1 MITDND
7 SYGYERF
14 RSLVQFYYSV
24 CPETVLPFLLLYLAK
39 EGELEIGERARTK
52 AIQYTSEEE
61 RLKGVSLVRFT
72 KEDAEEL
79 AKSDPAGR
87 HLLEKW
93 ECGDKTS
100 FAMLLHYDKEDSV
113 IQPIRKL
120 FQLHDEALGE
130 SMERRRALFLF
141 AQGLLNV
148 EPEFLAK
155 EYLKI
160 VALLINECGLFPGA
174 EDFKVSALEAAL
186 LRHGEGRAYYPFA
199 RAPYVSSLLPDYQF
213 TNEFSGTS
221 SDIICAVAE
230 LTAMATTGRRGT
242 CVCADKAL
250 GAISSGD
257 RYDLVVA
264 NRISKSKYDEVTFH
278 YVLKNLKDKLS
289 PDGIV
294 IGLADMKDFFD
305 ITCRQKQ
312 FLEVV
317 EAGKLARVILLPR
330 RHNAVMIEI
339 HNGKTDE
346 GIALVNLFN
355 EDSLPLFVDR
365 RARRAEMYVGSHT
378 RRVTLDDL
386 KKKHFSIG
394 EFFRYQ
400 VEDVPGMATIPM
412 SRLIS
417 RIEKCS
423 SSFGLPDG
431 SFENLSEIH
440 IDPNERYSP
449 FKFWA
454 DSRECADLGIW
465 KPGYFLNSDALITSS
480 RGPLDARIFDADY
493 GAAILRD
500 GLAFEFKRG
509 VYPPYLINELRKPYM
524 ISQLEDWTRSRK
536 GLHSESEILELKIHC
551 PMTEGG
557 EPDMGRMRSVCEK
570 ELDSNNLPEGF
581 EVEDP
586 DRNITYTIRK
596 ALGSGAFG
604 ITYLAD
610 KDRFLSEKPAE
621 TVVLKEFFFRLDKGT
636 ERDEN
641 HRAQHIVGSIE
652 SIKHEGDMGAE
663 MRRFISEAEKMMHF
677 GSIPDSHIRRVRS
690 LFTSPSTNNLFY
702 EMDYYDKGTLEDVVS
717 DRGKIPEKEAIE
729 KYILPLAKALYI
741 LHRERT
747 CHLDLKPENVLIDDD
762 GFAVLSD
769 FGVSKAYDEEGRE
782 LTHGE
787 RGSSSDFAPPE
798 GCTPLRAEFHPEMDI
813 YALGVISNLL
823 VTGNTYVD
831 ESFRGARK
839 VSKELREA
847 IIAATKEE
855 YEERTKDVMDFV
867 HALPGCKDTVFEIL
881 DPVPEED
888 EPQEDF
894 DFDFDIYGSPEEGEE
909 APEQDSL

>member
-7 SYGYERF
+7 PYGYERF

-120 FQLHDEALGE
+120 FQQHDEALGE

-242 CVCADKAL
+242 CVCADKAFGTL
-250 GAISSGD
+250 QSVD
-257 RYDLVVA
+257 KYDLVVA
-264 NRISKSKYDEVTFH
+264 NRISKKYDFVSFH
-278 YVLKNLKDKLS
+278 TVLKNVKDRLA
-289 PDGIV
+289 PDGII

-305 ITCRQKQ
+305 ITCRQKL

-317 EAGKLARVILLPR
+317 KAGKLARVILLPR

-365 RARRAEMYVGSHT
+365 RARMAEIYVSAHT

-386 KKKHFSIG
+386 KKKRYSLG

-423 SSFGLPDG
+423 SSFGLSDG
-431 SFENLSEIH
+431 SFENLNEIY
-440 IDPNERYSP
+440 IDPNKKYSP

-454 DSRECADLGIW
+454 ESRECADLGIW
-465 KPGYFLNSDALITSS
+465 KPGYFLNSNALITSS

-493 GAAILRD
+493 SAAILRD

-524 ISQLEDWTRSRK
+524 VSQLEDWTRSRK

-551 PMTEGG
+551 PLTENG
-557 EPDMGRMRSVCEK
+557 EPDMGRMRSICEK
-570 ELDSNNLPEGF
+570 ELDSNYLPEGF

-586 DRNITYTIRK
+586 ERYLTYTVK
-596 ALGSGAFG
+596 KTLGKGAFG
-604 ITYLAD
+604 ITYLAE
-610 KDRFLSEKPAE
+610 KEKRLSVNEPV
-621 TVVLKEFFFRLDKGT
+621 TVAIKEFYYSLDKGT
-636 ERDEN
+636 ERSED
-641 HRAQHIVGSIE
+641 HRVRHLVGSIE
-652 SIKHEGDMGAE
+652 DIKRESDSSAE
-663 MRRFISEAEKMMHF
+663 MRRFIAEAEKMMHF
-677 GSIPDSHIRRVRS
+677 GAIPDSHIRRAKN
-690 LFTSPSTNNLFY
+690 LFSSPSTNNLYY
-702 EMDYYDKGTLEDVVS
+702 ETEYYDKGTLEDVVS

-747 CHLDLKPENVLIDDD
+747 CHLDLKPENVLIDGD
-762 GFAVLSD
+762 GLAMLGD
-769 FGVSKAYDEEGRE
+769 FGISKQYDEDGKE
-782 LTHGE
+782 LTHAE
-787 RGSSSDFAPPE
+787 KGSSSEFAPPE
-798 GCTPLRAEFHPEMDI
+798 ECSALTKTFHPEMDI

-823 VTGNTYVD
+823 VTGNTFVD

-839 VSKELREA
+839 VSREFREA
-847 IIAATKEE
+847 IIAATKED